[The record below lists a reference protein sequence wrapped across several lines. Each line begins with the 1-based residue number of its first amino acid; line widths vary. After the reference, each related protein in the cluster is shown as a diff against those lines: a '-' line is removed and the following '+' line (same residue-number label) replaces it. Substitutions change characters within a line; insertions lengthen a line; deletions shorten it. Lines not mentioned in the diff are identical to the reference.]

1 MPMQVCIKWDVKC
14 RHFLFFMLF
23 YSFLIQGCG
32 SREPETKNRQT
43 SMNEIKP
50 SLNKN
55 TLIVNVIPD
64 TLPGGILNSDLV
76 KVSLVNAGS
85 LQIKVA
91 ARLSIGYE
99 DSDNRELYA
108 IIRNR
113 STRNIVGKRSQL
125 YEREPFSSDQVRILE
140 PGEKVS
146 TEFHLHEWYEFPEG
160 DLEIQIVY
168 DPGEMAERFPE
179 IQSRIF
185 ASDFVSF
192 VMKRKH

>member
-1 MPMQVCIKWDVKC
+1 MSPLFYLKPLQLMKL
-14 RHFLFFMLF
+14 LFFMLSF
-23 YSFLIQGCG
+23 LFLIQGCG
-32 SREPETKNRQT
+32 SGEPETTRRPS

-50 SLNKN
+50 SVNMN
-55 TLIVNVIPD
+55 ALIVNVIPD

-76 KVSLVNAGS
+76 KVSLVNAGRS
-85 LQIKVA
+85 KVKVA

-99 DSDNRELYA
+99 DSDSREIYA

-113 STRNIVGKRSQL
+113 STGEIVGKRSQL
-125 YEREPFSSDQVRILE
+125 YEREPFPLNQVRLLG

-146 TEFHLHEWYEFPEG
+146 TEFHLREWYEIPEG

-168 DPGEMAERFPE
+168 DPGEAAERFPE
-179 IQSRIF
+179 IQARIF
-185 ASDFVSF
+185 TSDFVPF